1 VRILAAVRP
10 AERRVLLARWR
21 ISAWAA
27 YGLLGLLGVGAYFLV
42 ATQRQQDLGYDL
54 FGLGAVAAILVG
66 VRVHRPA
73 RRAAWLT
80 LALGVA
86 LEAAGDLTLSFLAAT
101 GSEPFPSVADALYL
115 AGYVA
120 LALGL
125 VQLAGRGGRP
135 HDQAAWVDAL
145 IVAGAVTVVAWTL
158 VFDPY
163 IADPTLSPLGLLVSA
178 AYPFA
183 DLVLLAVVTHLLLVS
198 QRAQFSLA
206 LLALGFGANLLA
218 DTWYIFLSIDSTYQ
232 VGQLVD
238 AGWLVAYLAWGA
250 AALHPAM
257 ARAGERPGEARPTRG
272 GLSRLRLALLA
283 CGAGVAPATAF
294 GAAARGA
301 QFDIPSV
308 LLGSALLYLL
318 VLYRV
323 VLSLREQRVLTEE
336 GSRLAVALQDQASH
350 DPLTGLEN
358 RTAFVEQLER
368 ALQRRRRT
376 GDAVTILYLD
386 LDRLKAVNDYLGH
399 AAGDEV
405 LMAVGRRL
413 REGIRSST
421 AVGRLGGD
429 EFAVLLEG
437 EDEDAA
443 RSVAAR
449 VNDLLAAPV
458 VVEGHPC
465 FVTASVG
472 VAAAVDDER
481 PDQLL
486 RRSDLAMYQAK
497 SNGGAAHALYSPF
510 LDAALRERLALE
522 ADLRLALA
530 RGELRL
536 YYQPIVELAT
546 GRITGLEALVRWL
559 HPVRGL
565 LLPGVFLPVAEASD
579 LMGPLESWV
588 LRTAIGQAIEW
599 QRAGML
605 RRALVLDINVSAR
618 QLAAPGFLRE
628 VAADLAG
635 SGLGPGR
642 IALELTETDLV
653 RDAAQV
659 ERAVAALRRAG
670 VRVVIDDFGT
680 AYASM
685 SYLADFPVDGIKIDR
700 AFVSVLDTDPGART
714 RLAEAMV
721 YMAHGL
727 GISAVAEGVETPA
740 QAAALARMGCLYA
753 QGYLFGRPLPASD
766 TTELLAAGH
775 VEAVPANP
783 APAPQLSDLHRAGR
797 LSVPPLARGQA
808 EAHVRQAVRL
818 GAHRAGGPVGRALE
832 RQRGGLTASPHS
844 QFGARGLPAAARAG
858 DDAGLLPAGAL
869 APSPVRPD
877 PR

>member
-1 VRILAAVRP
+1 MARAGHLVPARASGPAA
-10 AERRVLLARWR
+10 AERGVLLAPWR
-21 ISAWAA
+21 TSGWAA

-42 ATQRQQDLGYDL
+42 ATQRQQDLAYDL
-54 FGLGAVAAILVG
+54 YGLGAVAAILVG

-86 LEAAGDLTLSFLAAT
+86 LVAAGDLTLSFLSTST

-115 AGYVA
+115 AGYAA
-120 LALGL
+120 LAYGL
-125 VQLAGRGGRP
+125 VQLARRDGWP

-145 IVAGAVTVVAWTL
+145 IVAGAATVVVWTL
-158 VFDPY
+158 VFDSY
-163 IADPTLSPLGLLVSA
+163 LADSTLSPLGLLVSA

-198 QRAQFSLA
+198 RRAQFSLT

-218 DTWYIFLSIDSTYQ
+218 DTWYIFQSIDSTYQ

-238 AGWLVAYLAWGA
+238 AGWLIGYLAWGA

-257 ARAGERPGEARPTRG
+257 ARVGEHSGEARPARG

-283 CGAGVAPATAF
+283 CGAGVAPAAAI

-301 QFDIPSV
+301 QLDILSV

-323 VLSLREQRVLTEE
+323 VLSLREQRELTVE
-336 GSRLAVALQDQASH
+336 SARLAVALQDQASH

-358 RTAFVEQLER
+358 RTAFVRQLER

-376 GDAVTILYLD
+376 GEAVTVLYLD
-386 LDRLKAVNDYLGH
+386 LDRLKAVSDYLGH

-405 LMAVGRRL
+405 LMAAGQRL
-413 REGIRSST
+413 RKGILSAT
-421 AVGRLGGD
+421 AIGRLGGD
-429 EFAVLLEG
+429 EFVVLLEG

-443 RSVAAR
+443 HSVAAR

-465 FVTASVG
+465 FVSASVG
-472 VAAAVDDER
+472 VAVAVDDER

-486 RRSDLAMYQAK
+486 RRADLAMYQAK
-497 SNGGAAHALYSPF
+497 SSGGAAHAVYSPL
-510 LDAALRERLALE
+510 LDAAVRERLTLE
-522 ADLRLALA
+522 ADLRLALV
-530 RGELRL
+530 RGELCL

-546 GRITGLEALVRWL
+546 GRITGLETLVRWL

-565 LLPGVFLPVAEASD
+565 LLPGAFLPVAEASD
-579 LMGPLESWV
+579 LMDPLERWV

-599 QRAGML
+599 QRAGTL
-605 RRALVLDINVSAR
+605 RRPQVLNINVSAR
-618 QLAAPGFLRE
+618 HLATPGFLRE
-628 VAADLAG
+628 IAAALAG
-635 SGLGPGR
+635 SGLGPGS

-653 RDAAQV
+653 RDTAQV
-659 ERAVAALRRAG
+659 EHAIAALRRAG

-700 AFVSVLDTDPGART
+700 VFVSVLDTDPSPRT

-721 YMAHGL
+721 YMARGL

-766 TTELLAAGH
+766 AAELLAAGR
-775 VEAVPANP
+775 VEAVPADP
-783 APAPQLSDLHRAGR
+783 APAPPPSDLHRAGR
-797 LSVPPLARGQA
+797 LSVPPLRGRPSGAAEGWPDGRSPVGIEGARPARG
-808 EAHVRQAVRL
+808 R
-818 GAHRAGGPVGRALE
+818 
-832 RQRGGLTASPHS
+832 
-844 QFGARGLPAAARAG
+844 
-858 DDAGLLPAGAL
+858 
-869 APSPVRPD
+869 PSG
-877 PR
+877 